1 MSGVVDMIGYRQA
14 LNLSYSSLEYGEND
28 TEESCDADDD
38 VKTAAILVSTSC
50 YR

>member
-1 MSGVVDMIGYRQA
+1 MSGVVDMVGYRQA

-38 VKTAAILVSTSC
+38 VQTAAILVSTIKLS
-50 YR
+50 